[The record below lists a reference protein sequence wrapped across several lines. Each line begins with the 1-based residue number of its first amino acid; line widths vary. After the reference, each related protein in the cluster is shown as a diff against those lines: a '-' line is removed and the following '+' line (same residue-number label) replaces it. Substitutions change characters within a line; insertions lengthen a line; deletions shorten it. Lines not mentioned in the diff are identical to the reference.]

1 MNGLIQSAVASRGL
15 AVVQPESIQDASFP
29 VPFDTDGKL
38 AKFYQDLSKEI
49 ETDTPIY
56 RATVGLGGS
65 RDFNVRTGMEEMDT
79 SSPRI
84 CGIILYAHDFNVY
97 FDEDLPGEPPVCTA
111 IDGITGANR
120 LTGET
125 CSCADCPKNRRVD
138 GRKECRNKV
147 RLYVL
152 TEGTPVPLA
161 IDVPPASLIV
171 WKNFRR
177 SLRHFGYLEPQDVLT
192 EFVLEAAQ
200 NANKIKYS
208 KIKMK
213 VIGKLD
219 KDTAEKVEWIRQ
231 NFVPDMT
238 VELTDFT
245 EVQDA

>member
-1 MNGLIQSAVASRGL
+1 MNGLIQSTVANRSM
-15 AVVQPESIQDASFP
+15 AVVQPESIQDIGFP
-29 VPFDTDGKL
+29 VPVDADGKL
-38 AKFYQDLSKEI
+38 ARFYQDLSKEI
-49 ETDTPIY
+49 ETDVPIY

-65 RDFNVRTGMEEMDT
+65 KDFNVRTGMEDMDT
-79 SSPRI
+79 TANRI
-84 CGIILYAHDFNVY
+84 LGVILYAHDMNVY
-97 FDEDLPGEPPVCTA
+97 FDEDLQGEPPVCAA
-111 IDGITGANR
+111 IDGITGQNR

-125 CSCADCPKNRRVD
+125 CECADCPLNRRVD
-138 GRKECRNKV
+138 GRKPCRNKV

-152 TEGTPVPLA
+152 TDGTPVPLA
-161 IDVPPASLIV
+161 IDVPPASLLV

-192 EFVLEAAQ
+192 EFQLETAT

-208 KIKMK
+208 KLRMK
-213 VIGKLD
+213 VAGKLD
-219 KDTAEKVEWIRQ
+219 QDTAEKVEWIRQ